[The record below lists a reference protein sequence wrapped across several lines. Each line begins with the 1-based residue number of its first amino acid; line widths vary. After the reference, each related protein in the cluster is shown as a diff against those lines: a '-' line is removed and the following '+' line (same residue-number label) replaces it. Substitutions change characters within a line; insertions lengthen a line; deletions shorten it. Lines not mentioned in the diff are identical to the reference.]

1 MAMLGKVLAV
11 VLITLAVL
19 PFTAPFATY
28 DLALVDAIHQ
38 ASDFVSAAKVTQH
51 VAAIPAPRSRGV
63 SVEGAERLHIRSAV
77 FFSNPGEARSLVL
90 RL

>member
-1 MAMLGKVLAV
+1 MLGKLFAV
-11 VLITLAVL
+11 ILITLAVL
-19 PFTAPFATY
+19 PFTAPFATC
-28 DLALVDAIHQ
+28 DLAVADAIHQ

-51 VAAIPAPRSRGV
+51 VVAIPSPGSRSV

-77 FFSNPGEARSLVL
+77 FFSNVGDARSLVL